1 MGAGAEGRGMEEG
14 DRLRKECSL
23 TILLASTWALIRGE
37 GRQRRECHEQLWP
50 QTGWRGVLGINF
62 SLSFISGGLHLNKQ
76 INK

>member
-1 MGAGAEGRGMEEG
+1 MGAGGEGRRMEEG
-14 DRLRKECSL
+14 DRLRKDCSF

-37 GRQRRECHEQLWP
+37 GRQRRECHGQLWP
-50 QTGWRGVLGINF
+50 QNGWSGLLGISF